1 MYVEIHSKP
10 SFSVSFRCNF
20 AHQKSNH
27 FIVKN
32 RIDEILLKDN
42 FTKDDLIALLGA
54 NETDRKK
61 IYTLSAAIKEKYVG
75 KKVYFRGLVEL
86 SNICSK
92 NCYYCGIRS
101 GNRAV
106 DRYMVG
112 EKEVLDAAQF
122 ALDNGYGSMVLQS
135 GERSDRKFVDEITHL
150 LKKIK
155 ELSDGKLGITLSM
168 GEQTEAVYKEWF
180 EAGAHRYLIRIE
192 TSNRELYY
200 KIHPQDS
207 RHDYD
212 IRMNALQTLRK
223 IGYNVGTGVMIGL
236 PFQTVSDLADDL
248 LFFKELDID
257 MCGMGPY
264 IEHEDTPLYAF
275 KHLLMPKEDRFQLSL
290 KMVALLRIMM
300 KDINIAAT
308 TAMQAIDKL
317 GREKALKAGA
327 NIIMPNLTPVQY
339 REGYLLYEDKP
350 CIDEEAEQCKTCL
363 EARIHL
369 AGDEIGFG
377 EWGDSKHF
385 EKRNNEL

>member
-1 MYVEIHSKP
+1 V
-10 SFSVSFRCNF
+10 N
-20 AHQKSNH
+20 NH
-27 FIVKN
+27 
-32 RIDEILLKDN
+32 IDEILLKKD
-42 FTKDDLIALLGA
+42 FTKADLVELLQTDV
-54 NETDRKK
+54 NDRKK
-61 IYTLSAAIKEKYVG
+61 IFTLSSAIKKSHVG
-75 KKVYFRGLVEL
+75 NKVYFRGLIEL

-92 NCYYCGIRS
+92 DCYYCGIRK
-101 GNRAV
+101 GNKSV
-106 DRYMVG
+106 DRYMVN
-112 EKEVLDAAQF
+112 EEEVLKAALF
-122 ALDNGYGSMVLQS
+122 ALDNGYGSMVIQS
-135 GERSDRKFVDEITHL
+135 GERNDHKFVDTITDL
-150 LKKIK
+150 LHKIK
-155 ELSDGKLGITLSM
+155 TLSNGKLGITLSM
-168 GEQTEAVYKEWF
+168 GEQTEDTYRQWF

-200 KIHPQDS
+200 KIHPQDT

-212 IRMNALQTLRK
+212 TRLNALQLLKT

-275 KHLLMPKEDRFQLSL
+275 KNLLLPREERFELAL
-290 KMVALLRIMM
+290 KMVAILRIMM

-327 NIIMPNLTPVQY
+327 NILMPNLTPIQY

-369 AGDEIGFG
+369 AGDEIGYG

-385 EKRNNEL
+385 AKRKQQQ